1 MAFHRH
7 VGGIPLRQSPESEMT
22 PALLYQASCLRPRSD
37 TGGMENE
44 QCLGGC

>member
-7 VGGIPLRQSPESEMT
+7 IGGIPLRQSPESEMT

-44 QCLGGC
+44 QRLGGC